1 MTKPRARDL
10 GIPFKGNPGSFNAIT
25 DVGDVCVGHTTLIS
39 GSGKLEEG
47 KGPVRTGVTAVL
59 PLGKHMGEVFA
70 AWYTLNGC
78 GEMTGTTWVE
88 ESGQLLGPI
97 MITNTFSVGT
107 VFSAVI
113 HWVVH
118 TYDIPFGLP
127 LVTETYDG
135 RLNDI
140 HGFHVKADHVHAALE
155 NAVSGNVAEGNVG
168 GGTGMICHGFKGG
181 IGTASRKLSE
191 ADGSYTIGVLVQANH
206 GDRDNLTIAGIPV
219 GASLATHP
227 FDDPASDSSKNS
239 SIIVIVATDCPLLPH
254 QLKRL
259 ARRVPLGI
267 GIVGGRG
274 GNSSGDIF
282 LAFSTAP
289 IGKKDEQD
297 ISQVG
302 MLANHRM
309 NALFDATVQATEEA
323 IVNALI
329 AAETMQGI
337 NDFTVYALPQ
347 DEICQI
353 LRHHGR
359 LAGS

>member
-10 GIPFKGNPGSFNAIT
+10 GIPFKGVPGPFNAIT
-25 DVGDVCVGHTTLIS
+25 DVSGVCVGHTTLIS

-47 KGPVRTGVTAVL
+47 KGPVRTGVTAIL
-59 PLGKHMGEVFA
+59 PLGNSLKEVFA
-70 AWYTLNGC
+70 AWFALNGC

-97 MITNTFSVGT
+97 MLTNTFSVGT

-118 TYDIPFGLP
+118 RFNIPFGLP

-140 HGFHVKADHVHAALE
+140 HGFHVKEEHVFRALE
-155 NAVSGNVAEGNVG
+155 NAISGSVAEGNVG

-181 IGTASRKLSE
+181 IGTASRQLSDTE
-191 ADGSYTIGVLVQANH
+191 EGYTIGVLVQANH
-206 GDRDNLTIAGIPV
+206 GEKDNLTIAGIPV
-219 GASLATHP
+219 GTVLTSHTGEVVS
-227 FDDPASDSSKNS
+227 DDSKNS

-259 ARRVPLGI
+259 TKRVPMGI

-282 LAFSTAP
+282 LAFSTTP
-289 IGKKDEQD
+289 IGERNEQD
-297 ISQVG
+297 VSQVR

-337 NDFTVYALPQ
+337 NDNTVYALPQ
-347 DEICQI
+347 DELCQI
-353 LRHHGR
+353 LRRHNR
-359 LAGS
+359 LVGV